1 MNCCKIITSTLIIAS
16 SLFANQYPTTK
27 KGIEKTLFCLYPELK
42 QPIEILKDEELTS
55 KEHIENLLYSKVH
68 DKEYFLKALV
78 LDYLYNASNIED
90 FYKNAYTKADI
101 KNKDQIGLYYAIYLQ
116 KNGDYK
122 KAISLL
128 RGIEI
133 FASVKYNIPT
143 KVAYAYKLSSAKE
156 DIKTNSYLK
165 VKKIDL
171 KKIEENIGDCN
182 N

>member
-1 MNCCKIITSTLIIAS
+1 MKYLKLSVVVVFFINV
-16 SLFANQYPTTK
+16 LFANQNYQNK
-27 KGIEKTLFCLYPELK
+27 NGVEKTLFCLYPELK

-133 FASVKYNIPT
+133 FASEKYNIPT
-143 KVAYAYKLSSAKE
+143 KVAYAYKLSSIKE

>member
-1 MNCCKIITSTLIIAS
+1 M
-16 SLFANQYPTTK
+16 
-27 KGIEKTLFCLYPELK
+27 
-42 QPIEILKDEELTS
+42 
-55 KEHIENLLYSKVH
+55 H

-133 FASVKYNIPT
+133 FASEKYNIPT
-143 KVAYAYKLSSAKE
+143 KVAYAYKLSSIKE

>member
-1 MNCCKIITSTLIIAS
+1 MMILLACASGIGTIFSFLISDKIRGYNRISIFIAYTSILA
-16 SLFANQYPTTK
+16 
-27 KGIEKTLFCLYPELK
+27 FC
-42 QPIEILKDEELTS
+42 I
-55 KEHIENLLYSKVH
+55 
-68 DKEYFLKALV
+68 V

-133 FASVKYNIPT
+133 FASEKYNIPT
-143 KVAYAYKLSSAKE
+143 KIAYAYKLSSIKE

>member
-1 MNCCKIITSTLIIAS
+1 MNCCKIITCTLIIAS

-55 KEHIENLLYSKVH
+55 KDHIENLLYSKVH

-90 FYKNAYTKADI
+90 FYKNAYIKADI

-133 FASVKYNIPT
+133 FASEKYNIPT

-156 DIKTNSYLK
+156 DIRTNSYLK

>member
-1 MNCCKIITSTLIIAS
+1 MKYLKLSVVVVFFINV
-16 SLFANQYPTTK
+16 LFANQNYQNK
-27 KGIEKTLFCLYPELK
+27 NGVEKTLFCLYPELK

-78 LDYLYNASNIED
+78 LDYLYNASNIEY
-90 FYKNAYTKADI
+90 FYKNAYIKADI

-133 FASVKYNIPT
+133 FASEKYNIPT
-143 KVAYAYKLSSAKE
+143 KVAYAYKLSSIKE

>member
-78 LDYLYNASNIED
+78 L
-90 FYKNAYTKADI
+90 
-101 KNKDQIGLYYAIYLQ
+101 
-116 KNGDYK
+116 
-122 KAISLL
+122 
-128 RGIEI
+128 I
-133 FASVKYNIPT
+133 F
-143 KVAYAYKLSSAKE
+143 LSSK
-156 DIKTNSYLK
+156 YY
-165 VKKIDL
+165 
-171 KKIEENIGDCN
+171 
-182 N
+182 

>member
-1 MNCCKIITSTLIIAS
+1 M
-16 SLFANQYPTTK
+16 
-27 KGIEKTLFCLYPELK
+27 
-42 QPIEILKDEELTS
+42 
-55 KEHIENLLYSKVH
+55 H

-90 FYKNAYTKADI
+90 FYKNAYTKADT

-133 FASVKYNIPT
+133 FASAKYNIPT
-143 KVAYAYKLSSAKE
+143 KVAYAYKLSSIE
-156 DIKTNSYLK
+156 EHIKTKSYLR

-171 KKIEENIGDCN
+171 KKIEENISDCN

>member
-1 MNCCKIITSTLIIAS
+1 MNCCKIITCTLIIAS
-16 SLFANQYPTTK
+16 SLFANQYPATK

-133 FASVKYNIPT
+133 FASEKYNIPT
-143 KVAYAYKLSSAKE
+143 KVAYAYKLSSIKE
-156 DIKTNSYLK
+156 DIKTNSYLR